1 MNGEEILDRSL
12 KRYKFTRR
20 YSGRRAIT
28 PMRSKVKKI
37 QKTRGHKV
45 EKKHVPLCKQTSSH
59 DHEKRSETSH
69 EDKHGEHQEWKGKQ
83 NGDSEGGKENQEE
96 QTQVEQKGNP
106 TDSTKQ
112 IHPGPIQ
119 TMLLMSAS
127 QYDTQEEKIE
137 AEQLL

>member
-69 EDKHGEHQEWKGKQ
+69 EDKHGEYQEWKGKQ
-83 NGDSEGGKENQEE
+83 NGYCQAGEEDKEE
-96 QTQVEQKGNP
+96 QTQVEQERNS

-119 TMLLMSAS
+119 ALLCLSAS